1 MVVSLALVAL
11 VLAVAYT
18 RPRLRLPAVMGAMV
32 AFSAVPAFAQAEDL
46 ATGAKSAATTAV
58 AGGAAVALV
67 ILAAVIL
74 YRIIKRFSS

>member
-1 MVVSLALVAL
+1 METVMNIWSRVSNYALGLVMAALAF
-11 VLAVAYT
+11 
-18 RPRLRLPAVMGAMV
+18 V
-32 AFSAVPAFAQAEDL
+32 AFSGAANAQGADL
-46 ATGAKSAATTAV
+46 AAGAQTAATTAV